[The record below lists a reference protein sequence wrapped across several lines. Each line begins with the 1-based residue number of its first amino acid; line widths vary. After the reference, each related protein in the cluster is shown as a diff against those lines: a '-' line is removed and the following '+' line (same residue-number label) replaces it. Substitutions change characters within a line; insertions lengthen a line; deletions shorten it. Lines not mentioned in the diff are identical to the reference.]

1 MIINLLLIL
10 ELIIALRPFGG
21 GAAKTTIGKCQG
33 HYFIL
38 TPAIII
44 IKIKTTTTLVD
55 LPSTEKQKACC
66 CKGSMK
72 CSRSRCHCTHFEAN
86 PFQPDKCKNCLHP
99 HTEQVAPSP
108 PSKRGAT
115 TVVVLS
121 NKLKSDRKRD
131 KKERDSVT
139 LVSGNGS
146 SSGDS
151 GSSGESSGGSGN
163 FAPTTTITATKTS
176 TSTSSEHAPIENQRL
191 STSLTPQTIA
201 SAALDDLTSA
211 LKSKKERA
219 REEKRRKEE
228 EKKKKR
234 EEEKRRKEEEKR
246 YTTLTLPL
254 SLFCGASAPLFDL
267 ALCSVPPPSP
277 RVQT

>member
-1 MIINLLLIL
+1 
-10 ELIIALRPFGG
+10 
-21 GAAKTTIGKCQG
+21 
-33 HYFIL
+33 
-38 TPAIII
+38 
-44 IKIKTTTTLVD
+44 
-55 LPSTEKQKACC
+55 
-66 CKGSMK
+66 MK

-115 TVVVLS
+115 TVVLS

-139 LVSGNGS
+139 LVRGNGS
-146 SSGDS
+146 SSSGS
-151 GSSGESSGGSGN
+151 GSSGESGSGN
-163 FAPTTTITATKTS
+163 FAPTTTTTATKTS
-176 TSTSSEHAPIENQRL
+176 TTTSSSSEHAPIENQRL
-191 STSLTPQTIA
+191 STSSLTPQTIA

-234 EEEKRRKEEEKR
+234 EEEKRRKEEEKK
-246 YTTLTLPL
+246 YTIPTWPL
-254 SLFCGASAPLFDL
+254 SLFCGESAL
-267 ALCSVPPPSP
+267 ALCSLPPSLP
-277 RVQT
+277 RVQTNGIGYLA